1 MPSYTQYKR
10 QMAVLDAD
18 DSEIES
24 WITVRGNHIPIM
36 KGQSKGDAVKAFIE
50 KKSGSGGAKKEVSS
64 SPKFKVISGAGKT
77 LHEAHSQQEA
87 ESWAKE
93 NVNKVHSSLGVVS
106 GYKKYKEYEPR
117 KYEHKLAGA
126 GRAKKEYDPA
136 FEIDRKNALANYY
149 MYGGKYTQR
158 SKQAAYKE
166 WKHDTSSEENLRA
179 ANKWVNSELVAK
191 QSKPSDSMGRP
202 PKKKYEGQTLGEMEK
217 GGADVS
223 GLRQDLNRWY
233 YGFYVE
239 EARKMTPQQLVD
251 WMEDMVATTTKRNNL
266 GEIKIQEVFPD
277 LIKKVKGHI
286 KNMQGGSEK
295 KLSKP
300 SDSSKGGNTSQPK
313 DIHDWKFE
321 DVMKL
326 KSSDPR
332 VHKYIAENFGVS
344 KATVAILGEVLPTED
359 LYFKVHDLTNMY
371 GEGWDRT
378 SGGKRLRDMERDA
391 AGVAKLVSEN
401 PDKFGYDY

>member
-36 KGQSKGDAVKAFIE
+36 KGQSKGDAVKSFIE
-50 KKSGSGGAKKEVSS
+50 KKKHNLVENHNALIEATKLEEKGYFGKATPSHSKAITKSAFKMGDEEKNLEELMQFGEKEANTA
-64 SPKFKVISGAGKT
+64 PT
-77 LHEAHSQQEA
+77 
-87 ESWAKE
+87 
-93 NVNKVHSSLGVVS
+93 
-106 GYKKYKEYEPR
+106 R
-117 KYEHKLAGA
+117 KH
-126 GRAKKEYDPA
+126 YDPD
-136 FEIDRKNALANYY
+136 FETVRKNAKANHYL
-149 MYGGKYTQR
+149 YGGKYTQR

-191 QSKPSDSMGRP
+191 KEYNPDYETLKKELADVGGEGNLGLLGAAEKERRGLTQEYNRLFEESKRLKSAIKSEVDLVKRNELKTQLKEIENKMENNNSESRNITEKAVSVWNEG
-202 PKKKYEGQTLGEMEK
+202 KKKE
-217 GGADVS
+217 
-223 GLRQDLNRWY
+223 
-233 YGFYVE
+233 
-239 EARKMTPQQLVD
+239 
-251 WMEDMVATTTKRNNL
+251 
-266 GEIKIQEVFPD
+266 
-277 LIKKVKGHI
+277 
-286 KNMQGGSEK
+286 
-295 KLSKP
+295 SKP
-300 SDSSKGGNTSQPK
+300 SDSSKGGSTSQPK

-391 AGVAKLVSEN
+391 AGIAKLVSEN